1 MVDLLEECALKT
13 LNPVRRCD
21 LIRLG
26 VTVIALFL
34 VTLAAWLAFSS
45 AQRMT
50 LGADG
55 TPTATP
61 ACARLTEDEVSVA
74 TPAALGTPMAAVDC
88 TETGLGTPVAVDGLE
103 LTLTAAQDKAGPVD
117 LTIAVV
123 DTAGEPVVDAT
134 VLILTQ
140 HLEMN
145 HGVSIDF
152 AFHPGDGV
160 YQANKVSMGMGGTW
174 QVEVQVTRPGQPP
187 AAAVFEVG
195 LEGPH

>member
-1 MVDLLEECALKT
+1 MT
-13 LNPVRRCD
+13 LNPVRRRD
-21 LIRLG
+21 LKRLG
-26 VTVIALFL
+26 VTMTSLFL
-34 VTLAAWLAFSS
+34 VILAAWLAFPS

-55 TPTATP
+55 TPSASP
-61 ACARLTEDEVSVA
+61 ACARLSEEQPA
-74 TPAALGTPMAAVDC
+74 TPTALGTPMATVVC
-88 TETGLGTPVAVDGLE
+88 TETGPGTPVAVDGLQ

-123 DTAGEPVVDAT
+123 DAAGEPVVDAT

-145 HGVSIDF
+145 HGISIDV
-152 AFHPGDGV
+152 AFHTGDGV
-160 YQANKVSMGMGGTW
+160 YRANKVSMGMGGTW

-187 AAAVFEVG
+187 AAAVFEVT
-195 LEGPH
+195 LDGPH

>member
-1 MVDLLEECALKT
+1 MVGLVQERELMT
-13 LNPVRRCD
+13 LDPVRRRD
-21 LIRLG
+21 LTRLG
-26 VTVIALFL
+26 VTMTALFL
-34 VTLAAWLAFSS
+34 VTLVAWLAFPS

-61 ACARLTEDEVSVA
+61 ACTRLTEKPPA
-74 TPAALGTPMAAVDC
+74 TPAALGTPMAAVVC

-117 LTIAVV
+117 LSIAVV
-123 DTAGEPVVDAT
+123 DAAGEPVVDAA

-145 HGVSIDF
+145 HGVSIDV
-152 AFHPGDGV
+152 AFHTGDGV
-160 YQANKVSMGMGGTW
+160 YRANKVSMGMGGTW

-187 AAAVFEVG
+187 AAAVFEVT

>member
-1 MVDLLEECALKT
+1 MDVKRRRDLTRLVVTLPALV
-13 LNPVRRCD
+13 L
-21 LIRLG
+21 
-26 VTVIALFL
+26 IAL
-34 VTLAAWLAFSS
+34 TAWLVFPS
-45 AQRMT
+45 AQRVT

-55 TPTATP
+55 TPEAMP
-61 ACARLTEDEVSVA
+61 ACARLTEEPGA
-74 TPAALGTPMAAVDC
+74 TPAAVGTPMAAVVC
-88 TETGLGTPVAVDGLE
+88 TETGLGTPVAVDGVQ

-123 DTAGEPVVDAT
+123 DDAGKPVVDAT

-145 HGVSIDF
+145 HGVSIDV
-152 AFHPGDGV
+152 AFHTGDGV

-174 QVEVQVTRPGQPP
+174 QVEVQVTRPGQPT
-187 AAAVFEVG
+187 AAAVFEVS

>member
-1 MVDLLEECALKT
+1 MDVIRRRDLT
-13 LNPVRRCD
+13 RF
-21 LIRLG
+21 G
-26 VTVIALFL
+26 VTLAALVFIAF
-34 VTLAAWLAFSS
+34 AAWLAFPS
-45 AQRMT
+45 AQRVT

-55 TPTATP
+55 TPEATP
-61 ACARLTEDEVSVA
+61 ACARLTEEPEA
-74 TPAALGTPMAAVDC
+74 TPAALGTPMAAVVC
-88 TETGLGTPVAVDGLE
+88 TETGLRTPVAVDGVQ

-123 DTAGEPVVDAT
+123 DDAGEPVVDAT

-145 HGVSIDF
+145 HGVSIDV
-152 AFHPGDGV
+152 AFHTGDGI

-174 QVEVQVTRPGQPP
+174 QVELQVTRPGQPT
-187 AAAVFEVG
+187 AAAVFEVS